1 MAGKTTRVCL
11 RAGVHVCVVEDAEGQ
26 QQYCRVGTGIP
37 AFTWVFA
44 CGLKAEHHVDVLV
57 Q

>member
-26 QQYCRVGTGIP
+26 QQYCRDGTGIP